1 MKRIRSAR
9 RRGFTLLELMVVI
22 TIIGLLS
29 AVVVVSTRG
38 LPARGRKARVE
49 RDLRNILN
57 VAEAMFTETG
67 RWPESIQEMV
77 NPKTEDG
84 TEMAMGLESYPR
96 DPWNSEY
103 VYDNSS
109 GNRPTVTCLG
119 SDKQPGGDGEA
130 TDITLPKAEEG
141 G

>member
-38 LPARGRKARVE
+38 LPAKGRRTKIDQ
-49 RDLRNILN
+49 DLRKILT
-57 VAEAMFTETG
+57 VAEAMYTESG
-67 RWPESIQEMV
+67 RYPESIQEMV
-77 NPKTEDG
+77 NPKAEDG
-84 TEMAMGLESYPR
+84 TEMSMGLESYPK
-96 DPWNSEY
+96 DPWQSEY
-103 VYDNSS
+103 VYDITS
-109 GNRPTVTCLG
+109 GRPTVTCLG
-119 SDKQPGGDGEA
+119 SDKQPGGDGEGV
-130 TDITLPKAEEG
+130 DVTLPKPEEG